1 MAFKDPIAAY
11 NAVNNV
17 EAQMLCDALN
27 SRGIEAH
34 LVEDNSPG
42 GLFAFGFFPE
52 LHKPQVWIER
62 ADIDRAKPVLD
73 DFEQKRGYHPEKKST
88 VIDVP
93 VEMTCDE
100 CGERVSFPADQRGTV
115 QECPKCTAYID
126 VGGIDGDWDDT

>member
-1 MAFKDPIAAY
+1 
-11 NAVNNV
+11 
-17 EAQMLCDALN
+17 MLCEALN
-27 SRGIEAH
+27 SCGIEAH
-34 LVEDNSPG
+34 VVEDDATV
-42 GLFAFGFFPE
+42 GLFAFGVLPE

-73 DFEQKRGYHPEKKST
+73 EFEQKLGHHPEKKTT

-100 CGERVSFPADQRGTV
+100 CGERVSFPAEQRGTV

-126 VGGIDGDWDDT
+126 VGGIDGDWDDTPLDEEPEADES